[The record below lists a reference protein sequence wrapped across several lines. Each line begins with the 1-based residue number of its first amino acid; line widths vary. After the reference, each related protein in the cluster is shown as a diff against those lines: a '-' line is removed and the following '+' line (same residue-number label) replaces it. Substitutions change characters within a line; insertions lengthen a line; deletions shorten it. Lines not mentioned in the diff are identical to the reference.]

1 LKSAVSTAGRAL
13 TTALGFAFGLGLV
26 SGFASVQDVPAEAR
40 RHYEAGVAAVE
51 AARSSADYPAA
62 LREFEAAVRLAPGW
76 PGAVRGL
83 GLVQRAAGRFGDA
96 ALSFGRYLELAPQA
110 PDAARVKVLV
120 GEMERER
127 DLDAEAARIFGGL
140 AAGRYARKTIER
152 TVVEGEPL
160 GWPGGLESF
169 RPAAGGG
176 LEVENPWYPGD
187 RYHPKSH
194 PLLPRAWEPVA
205 VSGRTYEYAY
215 SHYMDTTGGYVVR
228 FDYRVAGEIVPA
240 TPPRIRETV
249 AWETAWGAPVGGN
262 RRPWTGDLAE
272 WGTVE
277 YVYELSPKAG
287 EGSGAIDA
295 RDAQGRTRLH
305 AAAVAGRRD
314 EAGALI
320 AEGADINAH
329 DNAGA
334 TPLHLAAGF
343 GHGSVVDLLLTM
355 GADIGA
361 RNTAGDTPLHAAA
374 FWGQLGVVSQLVAF
388 GADPGA
394 LNKEGLTPLA
404 VAEKQNRAEV
414 VAYFKGREA
423 VDYALIQQLRS
434 PLAFRGKE
442 GEGKPN

>member
-1 LKSAVSTAGRAL
+1 MKGAVSAAGRVL
-13 TTALGFAFGLGLV
+13 TEALGFALGLGLV
-26 SGFASVQDVPAEAR
+26 FGSASAQDVPAEAR
-40 RHYEAGVAAVE
+40 RHFEAGLAAVE
-51 AARSSADYPAA
+51 AAKSPADYAPAI
-62 LREFEAAVRLAPGW
+62 REFEAAARLAPDW
-76 PGAVRGL
+76 PGACRAL

-96 ALSFGRYLELAPQA
+96 ALSFGRYLELAPQS
-110 PDAARVKVLV
+110 PDSARVKALA

-127 DLDAEAARIFGGL
+127 DLNAEAARIFGGL

-160 GWPGGLESF
+160 NWPGGLASF

-228 FDYRVAGEIVPA
+228 FDYRVEGEVIPA
-240 TPPRIRETV
+240 SPPRIRETV
-249 AWETAWGAPVGGN
+249 SWETAWGAPVDRN
-262 RRPWTGDLAE
+262 RQPWTGDLAD

-277 YVYELSPKAG
+277 YLYELSPKAG

-305 AAAVAGRRD
+305 AAAGAGRRD

-320 AEGADINAH
+320 AEGADINAR

-334 TPLHLAAGF
+334 APLHLAAGF
-343 GHGSVVDLLLTM
+343 GHGAVVDLLLTM

-361 RNTAGDTPLHAAA
+361 RNAAGDTPLHAAA
-374 FWGQLGVVSQLVAF
+374 YWGQLGVVIQLVEF

-394 LNKEGLTPLA
+394 RNKEGLTPLA

-414 VAYFKGREA
+414 VAYLKGREA
-423 VDYALIQQLRS
+423 VDYAFIRQRRS
-434 PLAFRGKE
+434 PFVYLGKE